1 MIDISK
7 FNSIQQAAWK
17 LMSTDLEYLF
27 TVIKNIK
34 PHDSNYIPSLSP
46 YMGVIIDGIEDWVKS
61 YNNSSRNKIVLPLFT
76 KAEQVYYEEMR
87 TTIKL
92 WQYDYSYVY
101 CSLESIYHESEAY
114 FSSVCKPI
122 AKTLRLYDIFGVD
135 RADRALCGNTI
146 LCHYY
151 IPSFSYSKPNGELIK
166 QMAVIGG
173 RYIDLFNAQRSF
185 SVDSKI
191 EFDTIDYGGFLKSPV
206 GNKFSYKF
214 PLLSILCQ
222 INFLLIC
229 VNQWISEEIP
239 TKLRFM
245 YLQYYSLLHFLPE
258 VNAANGLSLQMSNRW
273 QCDLFRN
280 SMAHYKLGVAL
291 KPNELVSND
300 PFYGLTQKY
309 FHCDYF
315 TAKDGVTKELV
326 SLRNQIGDILHL
338 HPSMIKGANH
348 A

>member
-1 MIDISK
+1 MIDTSK

-17 LMSTDLEYLF
+17 LMSTDLKYLF
-27 TVIKNIK
+27 TVIKNVN
-34 PHDSNYIPSLSP
+34 PHDSNYIPSLAP
-46 YMGVIIDGIEDWVKS
+46 YMGVIIDGVEDWVKS
-61 YNNSSRNKIVLPLFT
+61 YNNSSKNKIELPQFT
-76 KAEQVYYEEMR
+76 EIEQIYYEEMR
-87 TTIKL
+87 STIKL
-92 WQYDYSYVY
+92 WQYDYSYIY
-101 CSLESIYHESEAY
+101 RSLESIYHESEAY

-122 AKTLRLYDIFGVD
+122 AKTLQLYDIFGVD
-135 RADRALCGNTI
+135 CADRALCGNTI

-151 IPSFSYSKPNGELIK
+151 IPSFSYSRPNGEMVK

-173 RYIDLFNAQRSF
+173 RYINLFNAQKSF
-185 SVDSKI
+185 AVDDKI
-191 EFDTIDYGGFLKSPV
+191 KFDTIDYGGFVKSPI
-206 GNKFSYKF
+206 GNKFTYKF
-214 PLLSILCQ
+214 LLLSILCQ
-222 INFLLIC
+222 INFLLVCID
-229 VNQWISEEIP
+229 QWIAEEIP

-258 VNAANGLSLQMSNRW
+258 INAAHGLCLQMCGYW

-280 SMAHYKLGVAL
+280 AMAHYKLGVAL
-291 KPNELVSND
+291 KPNELITND

-315 TAKDGVTKELV
+315 MAKDGITKELI

-338 HPSMIKGANH
+338 HPLMAKGANH